1 MSAGVGHYSSYD
13 ITEEELAGVILQADG
28 RLTPGSAA
36 GYFGGFI
43 DGEAYVYVFRI
54 PCYDGVFD
62 DEGNP
67 LDKDDIVL
75 LDQTKAL
82 LGGEFQ
88 TWIYIHLGRE
98 PGSQRLAVRFAYTCC
113 QHWPCVVDSFETK
126 GRIFSSQ
133 EIEQLYK
140 EDGAF
145 TGYGL

>member
-1 MSAGVGHYSSYD
+1 MSAGVGLYSSHD
-13 ITEEELAGVILQADG
+13 ITEEELAEVILQAG
-28 RLTPGSAA
+28 GMLTPDSPA
-36 GYFGGFI
+36 GYFGGLI
-43 DGEAYVYVFRI
+43 EGEAYVWVFRI

-62 DEGNP
+62 NEGNP
-67 LDKDDIVL
+67 LDEDEIVL
-75 LDQTKAL
+75 LDQAKVL

-113 QHWPCVVDSFETK
+113 QRWPCIVDSDEKK
-126 GRIFSSQ
+126 GRVFSSQ

>member
-1 MSAGVGHYSSYD
+1 MSAEVGLYSSHD
-13 ITEEELAGVILQADG
+13 ISEEELTEVIRQAAGV
-28 RLTPGSAA
+28 LTPGSPA
-36 GYFGGFI
+36 GYFGGLVA
-43 DGEAYVYVFRI
+43 GEAYVWVFRI

-62 DEGNP
+62 YEGNP
-67 LDKDDIVL
+67 LDEQEYAL
-75 LDQTKAL
+75 LEQAKVL

-88 TWIYIHLGRE
+88 TWICIVLGDI

-113 QHWPCVVDSFETK
+113 QRWPCVVDTLETN
-126 GRIFSSQ
+126 GRIFSCK